1 LLKETVLAFELITDY
16 ESDVLLLKE
25 TVLAFEL
32 ITDYESDVL
41 PIVPCCPD

>member
-1 LLKETVLAFELITDY
+1 
-16 ESDVLLLKE
+16 LLKE

-41 PIVPCCPD
+41 PIVPCCPDWLWCRFCV